1 MVWGRRCQICSHGT
15 PWPRA
20 GTSPQRPRQ
29 LCGHR
34 PAWPHTRQPRGKR
47 SGSGAKRLLR
57 APVAVLLPSAYL
69 WLNARTCACRRLSGV
84 SAPPPPHQWHGG
96 QNGAGN
102 SLTSQPLLHPGPGA
116 WLQEEIPGMVPIG
129 RGPAITASPVQ

>member
-1 MVWGRRCQICSHGT
+1 MGPEV
-15 PWPRA
+15 PD
-20 GTSPQRPRQ
+20 
-29 LCGHR
+29 
-34 PAWPHTRQPRGKR
+34 
-47 SGSGAKRLLR
+47 LLSWH
-57 APVAVLLPSAYL
+57 PVAQSWHIPAAATPALRSPTRVASHPAAPWEEKRERSQTALACPGRCSPSICLPLVKRQDLRVPSAL
-69 WLNARTCACRRLSGV
+69 WGV
-84 SAPPPPHQWHGG
+84 RPPPHQWHGG